1 MKNRIYKKYIKK
13 DYDVEIAFLEGPIKR
28 LFSVKNKK
36 TRKIAWVHND
46 ISLVFGNGLKAK
58 MKKKTDRKI
67 YSKYNKIIFVSRDNL
82 KKFVEQYPDLRN
94 AELEPVKKD
103 LSIKLASSK

>member
-1 MKNRIYKKYIKK
+1 
-13 DYDVEIAFLEGPIKR
+13 
-28 LFSVKNKK
+28 
-36 TRKIAWVHND
+36 
-46 ISLVFGNGLKAK
+46 

-103 LSIKLASSK
+103 VIYNYLDKELVIKNQMKIWILNLIIKL